1 MRRKRF
7 YNTSNAIKHSSPLN
21 NHYWFRWENVDVSLK
36 DEYLLSNTILDK
48 QKNVRGIKIKQ
59 LHPVTNELIKI
70 FASYTDIQKE
80 LKISVKTVK
89 KLLENNES
97 YNGYKFVLFKPDWV

>member
-1 MRRKRF
+1 M
-7 YNTSNAIKHSSPLN
+7 
-21 NHYWFRWENVDVSLK
+21 VQV
-36 DEYLLSNTILDK
+36 K